1 MELTDDGISAFALE
15 EWLTRHFAVAQR
27 RVSPYHTEVYRPLPH
42 RRVSPYH
49 TDVYRPY
56 HTDVC
61 RLTTQT
67 CVARPIVGKADT
79 TSSKETRARRSPIRP
94 MLAQPLLPVPAS
106 VRFL

>member
-27 RVSPYHTEVYRPLPH
+27 RVW
-42 RRVSPYH
+42 PYH
-49 TDVYRPY
+49 TDVYRP
-56 HTDVC
+56 
-61 RLTTQT
+61 TTQT